1 MPAGGGEGDGSTT
14 PGEGDSSATSDEE
27 EQLDELD
34 EGESKNNDLRGDQK
48 IILENNAIVGEAV
61 YYDLYDVTDGSEK
74 LDKNELYQGGIDLTL
89 GDEVRK
95 SYKIVTYD
103 MSYGVKSTKATYNI
117 NLYSSKHNIEIVD
130 KAKDG
135 TKRTATSVSEEGAEA
150 TVMAG
155 KSDSDYFTSWTV
167 SLLDGKGNVIAGKED
182 ITDEILGDSKAK
194 NETAV
199 FTLPVVDKNNYPEG
213 YGLRFT
219 ANYKDK
225 INECLELIGMQD
237 KRKLTPRELSGGQQQ
252 RVAIA
257 RALVFDPDILFLDE
271 PIGNLDSKSGTK
283 IMELFRRINWKYNK
297 TIVQVTHSEEA
308 ARYGSRLVRIVDG
321 EIAKMEEI
329 KNQIKS
335 A

>member
-1 MPAGGGEGDGSTT
+1 MSVIEINNVSRSFNNGKQTTEVLKNISLTVEEGDFVSIMGPSGS
-14 PGEGDSSATSDEE
+14 G
-27 EQLDELD
+27 
-34 EGESKNNDLRGDQK
+34 
-48 IILENNAIVGEAV
+48 
-61 YYDLYDVTDGSEK
+61 
-74 LDKNELYQGGIDLTL
+74 
-89 GDEVRK
+89 
-95 SYKIVTYD
+95 
-103 MSYGVKSTKATYNI
+103 KSTL
-117 NLYSSKHNIEIVD
+117 LYLLGGLDQPTE
-130 KAKDG
+130 G
-135 TKRTATSVSEEGAEA
+135 SVSINGRDLSTLKDKELSRMRNEEIGF
-150 TVMAG
+150 VFQFYNLVPNLNVVDNISLPLMLAG
-155 KSDSDYFTSWTV
+155 KKISD
-167 SLLDGKGNVIAGKED
+167 
-182 ITDEILGDSKAK
+182 
-194 NETAV
+194 
-199 FTLPVVDKNNYPEG
+199 
-213 YGLRFT
+213 
-219 ANYKDK
+219 YKDK
-225 INECLELIGMQD
+225 INECLELISMQD